1 MPIQPQISEDGL
13 HRICTTLCIGL
24 SALWLG
30 AGCSDKDDSA
40 APDPL
45 CEGDTAL
52 TYDTFG
58 EGFFT
63 QYCQGCHAST
73 TAERYGAPADVT
85 QKPSLL
91 RWPSAAG
98 IHDHELLGPHEVT
111 VRVRRRWERHA
122 IEREH
127 QNVGNEFDP
136 RTVLFHRGVYLSET

>member
-1 MPIQPQISEDGL
+1 MLIQPEIYADGL

-85 QKPSLL
+85 FDTAQDIA
-91 RWPSAAG
+91 RHRAA
-98 IHDHELLGPHEVT
+98 I
-111 VRVRRRWERHA
+111 R
-122 IEREH
+122 
-127 QNVGNEFDP
+127 
-136 RTVLFHRGVYLSET
+136 RTVLGASADMPPGGGVSELDLEKLAIWLDCLDADLWP